1 MTGTGTGTVTITKDT
16 INSTVEGNGIV
27 LLDFWAAWCGPCRS
41 FAPVFEKA
49 AQDNPDIVFGK
60 VDTEAEP
67 QLAAAFGISS
77 IPTLV
82 AIRDRTLVL
91 SQPGALPAAA
101 LADLVSQVRAL
112 DMDAVAAA
120 GRAASAPEVDVGELE
135 RARSGGAVVIDVR
148 EPDEYA
154 AGHVA
159 GAQLVPLSTVPQAV
173 HRLPTDRPVYVIC
186 QSGRRSLDA
195 AQFLLRHGID
205 ARSVAG
211 GTSAWAGSGRA
222 VETGSR

>member
-1 MTGTGTGTVTITKDT
+1 MTGTVTVTKDT
-16 INSTVEGNGIV
+16 INSTVQDNEIV

-67 QLAAAFGISS
+67 ELAASFRISS
-77 IPTLV
+77 IPTLAV
-82 AIRDRTLVL
+82 IRDQTLVL

-101 LADLVSQVRAL
+101 LADVIAQVRAL
-112 DMDAVAAA
+112 DMRAVSAA
-120 GRAASAPEVDVGELE
+120 GGAPAAPEVDVDELE
-135 RARSGGAVVIDVR
+135 RARGGGGVVIDVR
-148 EPDEYA
+148 EPGEYA
-154 AGHVA
+154 TGHVA
-159 GAQLVPLSTVPQAV
+159 GAQLVPLSQVPQV
-173 HRLPTDRPVYVIC
+173 VDRLPADQPVYVIC

-195 AQFLLRHGID
+195 AGFLVRHGID

-211 GTSAWAGSGRA
+211 GTSAWVRSGRP